1 MKRLF
6 VTVAGLGIAVAT
18 LMAASAQAQQVCD
31 KRVDLLSQLL
41 DQYAERPV
49 AIGIQANGT
58 VLEVLVSQSGSWTIL
73 ITDPQ
78 GVTCALTS
86 GQAWQATSPH
96 LALDPGV

>member
-1 MKRLF
+1 MKRLI
-6 VTVAGLGIAVAT
+6 VTATGLGIAVAT

-31 KRVDLLSQLL
+31 KRVVLLSQLS

-58 VLEVLVSQSGSWTIL
+58 VLEVVASQSGSWTIL

-78 GVTCALTS
+78 GETCALTS
-86 GQAWQATSPH
+86 GEAWQASSPQ
-96 LALDPGV
+96 LVLDPGV